1 MENATTSVRTKT
13 STRRR
18 SPLSPEQ
25 LHAYLSDLFGDDL
38 HAKRVLS
45 LRNGI
50 LGVLHSAALG
60 VHAIGLGLAAALSL
74 TPKHAIKQV
83 DRLLSNPAFCPWDLF
98 EPWVL
103 FVLAQRKEVVIAIDW
118 TDFAADD
125 HTTCSAH
132 LVTAHGRATPLV
144 WKTIQ
149 KSELA
154 GQRAAVEDQVINRLQ
169 QIIPPEVAITLL
181 ADRGFGD
188 QRRYDMLDAMGWDFV
203 IRFKG
208 NILVQDQHGTTKPA
222 SEWLHPTGRPRI
234 LRQAKVTGEQM
245 PVGAVVVVKAKGM
258 KEAWYLATS
267 HKDKRASQVIKLYG
281 RRFTIEESYRD
292 SKDSRY
298 GLGLSAVHIQQS
310 QRRDRMWMLGV
321 VAQALLTVLGAAAEE
336 VGLDRLFK
344 RNTVTRRTYSLFRQ
358 GSYWYGC
365 IPNMREQWLR
375 PLMEAFDRLLS
386 GMRVFQEVFGVI

>member
-1 MENATTSVRTKT
+1 METTPVPGRSNG
-13 STRRR
+13 SARRR

-25 LHAYLSDLFGDDL
+25 LHAYLSDLFSDDL

-45 LRNGI
+45 LRNGV
-50 LGVLHSAALG
+50 LGVLQSAALG
-60 VHAIGLGLAAALSL
+60 VHAIGLGLATALSL

-83 DRLLSNPAFCPWDLF
+83 DRLLSNPGFRPWDLF

-103 FVLAQRKEVVIAIDW
+103 LVLAQRKEVVIAIDW
-118 TDFAADD
+118 TDFDADD

-132 LVTAHGRATPLV
+132 MVTSHGRATPLV
-144 WKTIQ
+144 WKTIH
-149 KSELA
+149 KSELE
-154 GQRAAVEDQVINRLQ
+154 GRRAAVEDEVINRLQ
-169 QIIPPEVAITLL
+169 QIIPKEVAITLL

-188 QRRYDMLDAMGWDFV
+188 QRRYDMLDAIGWDFV

-222 SEWLHPTGRPRI
+222 RDWLHPTGRPRV
-234 LRQAKVTGEQM
+234 LRHAQVTADQM

-258 KEAWYLATS
+258 KDPWYLATS
-267 HKDKRASQVIKLYG
+267 HKDRPASQVIKLYG

-298 GLGLSAVHIQQS
+298 GFGLSAVHIQDS

-321 VAQALLTVLGAAAEE
+321 LAQALLTILGAAAEAA
-336 VGLDRLFK
+336 GLDRLFK
-344 RNTVTRRTYSLFRQ
+344 RNTDKRRIYSLFRQ

-365 IPNMREQWLR
+365 IPNMREDWLR
-375 PLMEAFDRLLS
+375 PLMEAFGRLLS
-386 GMRVFQEVFGVI
+386 GLTVFEEVFGVI